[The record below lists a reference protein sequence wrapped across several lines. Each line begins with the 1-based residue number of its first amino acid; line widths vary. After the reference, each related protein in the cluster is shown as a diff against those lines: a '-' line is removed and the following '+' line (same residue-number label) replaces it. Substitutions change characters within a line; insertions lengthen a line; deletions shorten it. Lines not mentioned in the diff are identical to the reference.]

1 MEFGVR
7 SVSVGSVMV
16 DGDEAAEVPCIVTIA
31 CHVLL
36 GVVRTVHDTG
46 LRTPACLVLAAGNN
60 VDDTTHGVRT
70 V

>member
-16 DGDEAAEVPCIVTIA
+16 DGDEAAEVPYIITIA

-46 LRTPACLVLAAGNN
+46 LRAPACLVLAAGNN